1 MNNVL
6 TEQPTTSPEDILTMG
21 YEALVDLYKS
31 NTSQDVRTKINALPL
46 WEEVEMKA
54 AKKVFSPFWNGP
66 DIKVPVRKHRH
77 PDCDAAP
84 VTYIPDGELLLT
96 TVMYV
101 TGEKHLSLGVYGE
114 TGTGK
119 SEMPRYV
126 SDKLNMPLLS
136 VSLTPTSREDKLFGT
151 MMIENGE
158 TYFQYGVVPRA
169 YDTNG
174 PGYLLVVNEIDK
186 GCDSVIAKLHDV
198 TDNKP
203 ITVEDT
209 GEVFMPHP
217 AFRTIVTGQTA
228 GCGDPSG
235 RYNVD
240 KLDRAFAAR
249 FMWEEAKYPSAEVL
263 KQIIK
268 SSFPRVDDDIIT
280 AMGRFY
286 KLCTQ
291 ALENA
296 KLEDRGEQTKTLLN
310 GEVETLGTPVS
321 IRLMKGWAN
330 SLCLFGDYRTI
341 RDSYERTI
349 GLSAEDEDR
358 DGLLTLLEASFG
370 ADLLNNPPKLTSAP
384 ESESD
389 SEESDEDT
397 PIEYPE
403 SEPMDVNNVQFT
415 AFATIEEGTNR
426 KKVWAIAADE
436 RGSFTIYTHPEKD
449 GEFMFYHKPLEDFDG
464 DIGNM
469 KAYCQG
475 KAKEKMEE
483 KGYKPL
489 PYKLKFDSARKS
501 IKRAA

>member
-1 MNNVL
+1 MTNVTTTEKQQPSSQDIMGMDVQAL
-6 TEQPTTSPEDILTMG
+6 TE
-21 YEALVDLYKS
+21 LYQS
-31 NTSQDVRTKINALPL
+31 NTDQLVRAKINALPL
-46 WEEVEMKA
+46 WAEVEMKA
-54 AKKVFSPFWNGP
+54 AKKVFAPYWNGP

-84 VTYIPDGELLLT
+84 FTYIPDGELLLT

-101 TGEKHLSLGVYGE
+101 TGERHLSLGIYGE

-126 SDKLNMPLLS
+126 SDKLNMPLLA

-151 MMIENGE
+151 MMIEDGE

-169 YDTNG
+169 YDADSL
-174 PGYLLVVNEIDK
+174 GYLLVINEIDK

-198 TDNKP
+198 TDYKP
-203 ITVEDT
+203 VTVEDT
-209 GEVFMPHP
+209 GAVFMPHP
-217 AFRTIVTGQTA
+217 ATRVLVTGQTA

-263 KQIIK
+263 KDIIK
-268 SSFPRVDDDIIT
+268 NSFPRVDDNIIT

-296 KLEDRGEQTKTLLN
+296 KLEERGQETKTLLG
-310 GEVETLGTPVS
+310 GEVETLSTPVS

-341 RDSYERTI
+341 RESYERTI
-349 GLSAEDEDR
+349 GLSAEEEDR
-358 DGLLTLLEASFG
+358 DGLMILLEACFG
-370 ADLLNNPPKLTSAP
+370 EGMLDNPPVLLDVPETST
-384 ESESD
+384 
-389 SEESDEDT
+389 EEDA

-403 SEPMDVNNVQFT
+403 SEPMDVNNVKFT
-415 AFATIEEGTNR
+415 AFAAIEEGTQR

-464 DIGNM
+464 DIGNL
-469 KAYCQG
+469 KEYCQG
-475 KAKEKMEE
+475 KAKEKIDE

-489 PYKLKFDSARKS
+489 PYQLKFDSSTKT